1 MKKPA
6 DIAQFLKDRGLRVS
20 LQKLE
25 IARHVLGSHRHFTAE
40 EIFKEVNADFP
51 RVSRATV
58 FNVLNLFVEHGLLK
72 SLQARSDVLLYDSN
86 TEEHDHVV
94 VTETGKIF
102 DIILPEREKESFLRN
117 LWAKNPHLPK
127 KATASVVV
135 HV

>member
-6 DIAQFLKDRGLRVS
+6 DIAEFLKARGVRVS

-25 IARHVLGSHRHFTAE
+25 IAKHVLGTHRHFTAE

-72 SLQARSDVLLYDSN
+72 TLQARSDVLLYDSN

-94 VTETGKIF
+94 VAETGKIF
-102 DIILPEREKESFLRN
+102 DVMLPEKEKDNFLKS

-127 KATASVVV
+127 KTGAAVVV
-135 HV
+135 HI

>member
-6 DIAQFLKDRGLRVS
+6 DIAKFLRDRGLRVS

-25 IARHVLGSHRHFTAE
+25 IARHVLGEHRHFTAE
-40 EIFKEVNADFP
+40 EVFKEVNAEFT

-72 SLQARSDVLLYDSN
+72 TVRARSDVLLYDSN

-94 VTETGKIF
+94 VAETGKIF
-102 DIILPEREKESFLRN
+102 DVQLPEKEKQSL
-117 LWAKNPHLPK
+117 LKSVWAKNPHLPK
-127 KATASVVV
+127 RASASVVV

>member
-6 DIAQFLKDRGLRVS
+6 DIAKFLKDRGLRVS

-25 IARHVLGSHRHFTAE
+25 IARHVLGVHRHFTAE
-40 EIFKEVNADFP
+40 EIFKEVNAEFT

-72 SLQARSDVLLYDSN
+72 TVRARSDVLLYDSN

-94 VTETGKIF
+94 IAETGRIF
-102 DIILPEREKESFLRN
+102 DVQLPEKEKQSL
-117 LWAKNPHLPK
+117 LKSVWAKNPHLPK
-127 KATASVVV
+127 RATASVVV